1 VVSIPFH
8 VAVVLPQGRAEHPLR
23 AGLLA
28 ALRAAA
34 DELLARLPPAAE
46 V

>member
-34 DELLARLPPAAE
+34 DELLARLPPAMA
-46 V
+46 